1 MAEVKVKITAQNQTQ
16 TGFQAV
22 LADAQRTATQ
32 VRQTMAQ
39 ATDPGIRQF
48 PQRQMEAPKPFVI
61 DIGDYGLEP
70 LRKMQEEIRKVRES
84 ARQGLDTQPAEDFNN
99 GIGGIVGRFA
109 LLIGAAA
116 TVGKVIGAAF
126 DRLSEAVRNVTALQ
140 LQFNKALSDA
150 GSATSLEGAV
160 AQFRQLRDLAEQTQK
175 SIQETTGR
183 NFGEAFANALSGRPG
198 QLLAR
203 GADALTG
210 GAVVDGL
217 NAQAEQQRRIARDR
231 LLANLEIQNL
241 EAEAIAKAGGD
252 PQAIEQVQREQQR
265 RRERDALRAATE
277 NQSPQFRAQAT
288 SALEERFRLED
299 ESIAAKERFKAEQD
313 ITKEKE
319 RQAAAAERE
328 AQQEAKRLAS
338 EQERVAKR
346 RRDFDQQIALSEA
359 KLRGDKGAE
368 DDILQQ
374 QDMDRVLEA
383 GGTFEQASSIAR
395 QNSLQRQ
402 IDAALAAENTK
413 ASGSFGASALQRIGF
428 ASNEFFDTRTKKDP
442 AEATERA
449 TAVAREI
456 LNILKKGEPLVLP
469 SSN

>member
-1 MAEVKVKITAQNQTQ
+1 MAEVKVKVTAQNQTQ

-22 LADAQRTATQ
+22 LADAQRTAAQ

-39 ATDPGIRQF
+39 ATDPGIRPV

-84 ARQGLDTQPAEDFNN
+84 ARAGLDAKPAEDFNN

-109 LLIGAAA
+109 ILIGAAA

-126 DRLSEAVRNVTALQ
+126 DRLSEAVRNATALQ

-160 AQFRQLRDLAEQTQK
+160 GQFRQLRDLAEQTQK

-183 NFGEAFANALSGRPG
+183 NFGEAFANALSARPG

-217 NAQAEQQRRIARDR
+217 NAQAEQQRRIARER

-241 EAEAIAKAGGD
+241 EAEAIAKAGGE
-252 PQAIEQVQREQQR
+252 PQALEQVQREQQR

-328 AQQEAKRLAS
+328 AQQEAKRLAA

-359 KLRGDKGAE
+359 KLRGDKGAQE
-368 DDILQQ
+368 DILQQ
-374 QDMDRVLEA
+374 QDIDRVLEA
-383 GGTFEQASSIAR
+383 GGTFEQASNLAAT
-395 QNSLQRQ
+395 NSLQRQ
-402 IDAALAAENTK
+402 VDAALAAQGK
-413 ASGSFGASALQRIGF
+413 GFSGDFGASALQRIGG
-428 ASNEFFDTRTKKDP
+428 ASEEFFRVRPDEQREQRRTNELLKQIN
-442 AEATERA
+442 EAIR
-449 TAVAREI
+449 
-456 LNILKKGEPLVLP
+456 NGEPLVLKG
-469 SSN
+469 SK